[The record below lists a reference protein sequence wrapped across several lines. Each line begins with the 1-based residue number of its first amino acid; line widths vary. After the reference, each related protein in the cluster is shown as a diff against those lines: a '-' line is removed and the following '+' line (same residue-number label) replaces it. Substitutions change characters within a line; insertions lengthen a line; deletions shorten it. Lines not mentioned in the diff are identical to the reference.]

1 MTKTVIGN
9 EHALNEMNDNQKMQ
23 VARLI
28 GLSKVVVDY
37 DTVPN
42 LLPNEVLIKVEA
54 VGICGSDIHYY
65 QHGHIGKRQVQY
77 PHIQGHECS
86 GVIVQIGDQVTR
98 FKIGDRVT
106 VEPGTPCRT
115 CENCR
120 SGKYNL
126 CDEVIFL
133 STPPHKGTLRQYI
146 SQPEDFVFP
155 IPDSLSF
162 EEATLAEP
170 LSVAI
175 HALNRA
181 KLQPGMKV
189 LITGMGP
196 VGLMTV
202 CAANYFNADEIIVT
216 DMLSNKLEVAKK
228 LGATGTVQVPNGE
241 IKVNYFDVVVET
253 SGSKHAIENGIL
265 ALKKGGKLV
274 SIGFPQGEVPLDLT
288 LMLQKEIDL
297 LTVYRYV
304 NAFPLSIKVLNEMK
318 EVLGEVITSTYPLEE
333 ISNAME
339 TASNASSGTIK
350 VIVYPNV
357 NKSI

>member
-1 MTKTVIGN
+1 MTKTVVGNEPVLNEIGN
-9 EHALNEMNDNQKMQ
+9 HHQMQ
-23 VARLI
+23 VASLI
-28 GLSKVVVDY
+28 ELSKVVVDT
-37 DTVPN
+37 DPIPSI
-42 LLPNEVLIKVEA
+42 LPNEVLIKVEA

-65 QHGHIGKRQVQY
+65 KHGQIGKRKVQY

-86 GVIVQIGDQVTR
+86 GVIVQVGEKVTR
-98 FKIGDRVT
+98 FNIGDRVT
-106 VEPGTPCRT
+106 VEPGIPCRT
-115 CENCR
+115 CGKCR

-133 STPPHKGTLRQYI
+133 STPPYKGTLRQFI
-146 SQPEDFVFP
+146 NHPEDFVFP

-181 KLQPGMKV
+181 NLQPGKKV

-202 CAANYFNADEIIVT
+202 CAARYFNADEITVT
-216 DMLSNKLEVAKK
+216 DMVQKKLEVAKK
-228 LGATGTVQVPNGE
+228 LGATETVEIPNQVINE
-241 IKVNYFDVVVET
+241 NYYDLVIET
-253 SGSKHAIENGIL
+253 SGSKHAIQSGIL

-274 SIGFPQGEVPLDLT
+274 SIGFPPTSEVPLDLT

-304 NAFPLSIKVLNEMK
+304 NAFPLSIKILAQMK
-318 EVLGEVITSTYPLEE
+318 DVLGEVITSTYPLKE
-333 ISNAME
+333 ISCAME
-339 TASNASSGTIK
+339 TASDLSTGSIK
-350 VIVYPNV
+350 VIVYPNA
-357 NKSI
+357 ID

>member
-1 MTKTVIGN
+1 MTKTVIGSESTVN
-9 EHALNEMNDNQKMQ
+9 EVGCNQQMQ
-23 VARLI
+23 VANLI
-28 GLSKVVVDY
+28 EQSKVVVGY
-37 DTVPN
+37 DTIPR

-65 QHGHIGKRQVQY
+65 KHGHIGKRQVKY

-86 GVIVQIGDQVTR
+86 GVIVQVGEKVTK
-98 FKIGDRVT
+98 FSIGDRVT
-106 VEPGTPCRT
+106 VEPGIPCKT

-126 CDEVIFL
+126 CEKVIFL
-133 STPPHKGTLRQYI
+133 STPPHKGTLRQFI
-146 SQPEDFVFP
+146 NHPEDFVFS

-181 KLQPGMKV
+181 NIQPGKKV

-202 CAANYFNADEIIVT
+202 CAANYFNADEITVT
-216 DMLSNKLEVAKK
+216 DMLLNKLEVAKK
-228 LGATGTVQVPNGE
+228 LGATETVQVPSE
-241 IKVNYFDVVVET
+241 VIKDNYYDLVIET
-253 SGSKHAIENGIL
+253 SGSKHAIQSGIL
-265 ALKKGGKLV
+265 SLKKGGKFV
-274 SIGFPQGEVPLDLT
+274 SIGFPPTSETPLDLT
-288 LMLQKEIDL
+288 LMLQKEVDL

-304 NAFPLSIKVLNEMK
+304 NTFPLSIKVLTQMK
-318 EVLGEVITSTYPLEE
+318 DVLGEVITSTYPLGE
-333 ISNAME
+333 ISKAMK
-339 TASNASSGTIK
+339 TASDLSSGSIK
-350 VIVYPNV
+350 VIVYPNADE
-357 NKSI
+357 